1 MPEAQVRDL
10 LPVDCGIET
19 AAADFVFAD
28 DAVGFIDG
36 QCGVLFVHLVLVSL
50 DNFCLVRS

>member
-1 MPEAQVRDL
+1 VRDL

-28 DAVGFIDG
+28 DAVSFIDG
-36 QCGVLFVHLVLVSL
+36 QRGVLFVHLVLVSL
-50 DNFCLVRS
+50 DNFCLVRP